1 MTVIQAGIPGK
12 GSEKKENL
20 SKKVTVMIGLKQE
33 DNEDGITMEVL
44 LDSSVTELVISS
56 QFARKNKF
64 KKKLER
70 PIYIRN
76 IDGIFNYEEPIEH
89 TVEVEL
95 FYREHKERIEINV
108 IEGQK
113 QSMILEMLWLACHN
127 SEIDW
132 NTGKMKMMR
141 CINLS

>member
-56 QFARKNKF
+56 
-64 KKKLER
+64 
-70 PIYIRN
+70 
-76 IDGIFNYEEPIEH
+76 
-89 TVEVEL
+89 
-95 FYREHKERIEINV
+95 
-108 IEGQK
+108 
-113 QSMILEMLWLACHN
+113 
-127 SEIDW
+127 
-132 NTGKMKMMR
+132 
-141 CINLS
+141 